1 MSVFRFPNKN
11 FHLAV
16 LLAVLFI
23 MTVSGC
29 ATSGNVRTSQAFTI
43 AQNQKMVPILPFS
56 NTLVPESFS
65 TEVFNDY
72 VDNLNDSRDKT
83 GFSLFAII
91 KDDLKSTEQ
100 ILSPVHIYVSGE
112 IWSYIEDAGC
122 CSTALRVKSRLR
134 IYRVNSR
141 ELLWEAEIP
150 MESFFEHDSSTLAV
164 ERVKLGK
171 RLSSEMSRMT
181 IKALHGAKR
190 IRIEE

>member
-1 MSVFRFPNKN
+1 MNMSRPPCKN
-11 FHLAV
+11 LQLAAV
-16 LLAVLFI
+16 PLLLLL
-23 MTVSGC
+23 MTLAGC
-29 ATSGNVRTSQAFTI
+29 ASGNVRTSQAFTI

-72 VDNLNDSRDKT
+72 VDNLNDSRNKT

-91 KDDLKSTEQ
+91 KDDLKSAEK
-100 ILSPVHIYVSGE
+100 ILSTAHVYVSGE

-150 MESFFEHDSSTLAV
+150 MESFFEHDSSTLAE
-164 ERVKLGK
+164 EREKLGK
-171 RLSSEMSRMT
+171 RLSASMSQLT
-181 IKALHGAKR
+181 IKALQGAKR
-190 IRIEE
+190 ISIEE

>member
-1 MSVFRFPNKN
+1 MSVFRTLGKN
-11 FHLAV
+11 
-16 LLAVLFI
+16 LLFGALPLLLLL
-23 MTVSGC
+23 MTLSGC
-29 ATSGNVRTSQAFTI
+29 ATGNERTSQAFTI

-72 VDNLNDSRDKT
+72 VDNMNDSRDKT

-91 KDDLKSTEQ
+91 KDDLKSTEKV
-100 ILSPVHIYVSGE
+100 LSAAHIYVSGE
-112 IWSYIEDAGC
+112 IWSYIVDAGC

-164 ERVKLGK
+164 EREKLGK
-171 RLSSEMSRMT
+171 RLSASMSRMT
-181 IKALHGAKR
+181 IKALQGAKR
-190 IRIEE
+190 ISIEE